1 MDFVTKCVKGK
12 CKETFAN
19 ADRTP
24 IFQNNL
30 YKAGGDIFYC
40 RYGNINA
47 KELANQLAYMYD
59 RPNLPCHITSS
70 GMTAITIMVE
80 ALYKQRLE
88 TDKYWAKQDSY
99 KIILADDL
107 YEETKEY
114 FKYVD
119 SSLEIVYVNLHDI
132 SKLESAL
139 SNNTLL
145 VFLESISNP
154 LYDDYDLLSICRATH
169 KYNKAKV
176 AVDNTLL
183 TSYYYNPF
191 HYGADFVVESLAKC
205 TCGFGDVMA
214 GMILGLDCRK
224 LLALRGDVVSPFSCW
239 LLQRSIPTL
248 PIRMD
253 RVTQSASKVV
263 DYLKKLTPNVKW
275 YSKGGLIT
283 FSFED
288 GEVHKKIIDN
298 CQMIFNGYAFG
309 YEETLILLNW
319 SGYCV
324 MKPPYESHIRLSVGL
339 EAVEDIIAD
348 LDQAIKLATKQEQ

>member
-1 MDFVTKCVKGK
+1 
-12 CKETFAN
+12 
-19 ADRTP
+19 
-24 IFQNNL
+24 
-30 YKAGGDIFYC
+30 
-40 RYGNINA
+40 
-47 KELANQLAYMYD
+47 MYD
-59 RPNLPCHITSS
+59 RPQLPTFIVAS
-70 GMTAITIMVE
+70 GMATISTLVNV
-80 ALYKQRLE
+80 LLQQRKE
-88 TDKYWAKQDSY
+88 KDKIWAKKDHY
-99 KIILADDL
+99 EIILPYDL

-114 FKYVD
+114 FKFVD
-119 SSLEIVYVNLHDI
+119 SSIKVVYVDLHDI
-132 SKLESAL
+132 SKLEAVL
-139 SNNTLL
+139 SPNTLL
-145 VFLESISNP
+145 VFLESLTNP
-154 LYDDYDLLSICRATH
+154 MYEDYDVLSICRATH
-169 KYNKAKV
+169 KYANAKV

-191 HYGADFVVESLAKC
+191 HYGADFVVESLAKY

-214 GMILGLDCRK
+214 GMILGLDCKK

-253 RVTQSASKVV
+253 RVTDSAIKVV
-263 DYLKKLTPNVKW
+263 DYLKAKTPNVRW
-275 YSKGGLIT
+275 YGKGGLIT

-288 GEVHKKIIDN
+288 SEVHKKIIEN

-339 EAVEDIIAD
+339 EAPKDIISD
-348 LDQAIKLATKQEQ
+348 LDQAITKALEEN

>member
-1 MDFVTKCVKGK
+1 MDFETKCVKGK

-24 IFQNNL
+24 IFQNNSH
-30 YKAGGDIFYC
+30 KAGSEDFYY
-40 RYGNINA
+40 RYGSVNS
-47 KELANQLAYMYD
+47 KELASQLAYMYD
-59 RPNLPCHITSS
+59 RPRLPCHITSS
-70 GMTAITIMVE
+70 GMSAITIMIEV
-80 ALYKQRLE
+80 LYKQRLE
-88 TDKYWAKQDSY
+88 TDKYWAKQDKY

-114 FKYVD
+114 FKYID
-119 SSLEIVYVNLHDI
+119 SSLEIVYVDLHEI

-154 LYDDYDLLSICRATH
+154 LYDGYDLLSICRATH

-191 HYGADFVVESLAKC
+191 HYGADIVVESLAKC

-214 GMILGLDCRK
+214 GMILGLDCKK

-253 RVTQSASKVV
+253 RVTDSAMKVV
-263 DYLKKLTPNVKW
+263 DYLKAKTPNVRW
-275 YSKGGLIT
+275 YGKGGLIT

-288 GEVHKKIIDN
+288 SEVHKKIIES

-324 MKPPYESHIRLSVGL
+324 MKPPYESHIRLSIGL
-339 EAVEDIIAD
+339 ESVEDIIAD
-348 LDQAIKLATKQEQ
+348 LDQAITKALEGN

>member
-1 MDFVTKCVKGK
+1 MDFATKCVKGK
-12 CKETFAN
+12 CKETFGN
-19 ADRTP
+19 ADRIP
-24 IFQNNL
+24 IFQNNS
-30 YKAGGDIFYC
+30 YKAGSEDFYY
-40 RYGNINA
+40 RYGSINA

-59 RPNLPCHITSS
+59 RPNIPCHITSS
-70 GMTAITIMVE
+70 GMSAITIMVE

-88 TDKYWAKQDSY
+88 ADKYWAKQDRY

-154 LYDDYDLLSICRATH
+154 LYDDYDLFSICRVAH
-169 KYNKAKV
+169 KHNKVKV

-191 HYGADFVVESLAKC
+191 HYGADFVVESLTKC

-248 PIRMD
+248 TIRMD
-253 RVTQSASKVV
+253 RVTQSASRVV

-275 YSKGGLIT
+275 YGKGGLIT

-288 GEVHKKIIDN
+288 GEVHKKIIEN

-309 YEETLILLNW
+309 YEETLILINW
-319 SGYCV
+319 SGYCIT
-324 MKPPYESHIRLSVGL
+324 KPPYESHIRLSVGL

-348 LDQAIKLATKQEQ
+348 LDQAIKLATKQE